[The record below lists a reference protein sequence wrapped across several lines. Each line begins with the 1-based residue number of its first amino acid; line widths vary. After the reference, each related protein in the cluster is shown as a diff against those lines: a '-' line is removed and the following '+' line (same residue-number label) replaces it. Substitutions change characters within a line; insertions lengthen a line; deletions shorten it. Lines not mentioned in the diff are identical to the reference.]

1 MKLLMCFRYAKIVS
15 KKRVK
20 MTESR
25 VDSNFHFITKA
36 GRRGN
41 NCFRGKLLAEKEL
54 SWKTR

>member
-15 KKRVK
+15 KKRIK

-36 GRRGN
+36 GRRGSN
-41 NCFRGKLLAEKEL
+41 GFRGKLLAEKEL
-54 SWKTR
+54 S